1 MYTYYVQYIVPTMS
15 NKYIQM
21 SVGFL
26 PEDMEKLEIVS
37 RKLGQSKGASVRS
50 LVHFFLLNV
59 VDIDRYK
66 DDNN

>member
-1 MYTYYVQYIVPTMS
+1 MS
-15 NKYIQM
+15 DKYIQM

-37 RKLGQSKGASVRS
+37 RKLKQSKGACVRS

-59 VDIDRYK
+59 DIDRYK

>member
-1 MYTYYVQYIVPTMS
+1 MSNIELTMS

-59 VDIDRYK
+59 DINRYK